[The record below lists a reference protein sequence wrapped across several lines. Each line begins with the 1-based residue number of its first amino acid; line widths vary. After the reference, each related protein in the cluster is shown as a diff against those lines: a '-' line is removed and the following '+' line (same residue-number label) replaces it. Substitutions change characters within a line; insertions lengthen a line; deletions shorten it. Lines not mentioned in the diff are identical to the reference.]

1 MRRVFLVSL
10 SVLFGVSCMPSLVR
24 AMGEETF
31 GNQPLNA
38 LNYKDWPGIVPVINH
53 ESRVYHVWVNGN
65 EYAYYR
71 GDIDALHDVL
81 QKFADTNQQQHEV
94 VLRPGPASTKS
105 FRQTKT
111 IPFHWELH
119 LVGGI
124 ARAIA
129 KKDQG
134 EKIWNPYPM
143 LSIYIDETIPL
154 DQLKFP
160 AGLTLLELT
169 DLEKRFSGGLTSTD
183 ITVRGWDAGLLAR
196 LNPYS
201 SSNMNAIAKL
211 LDDNEVWVRLN
222 AAGALA
228 VFGKKAT
235 PLLPDLKSRFDTDD
249 AALKKRLAET
259 IKIIES
265 APDKSK
271 AEKQHQETLKQ
282 ISQFLKTRER

>member
-1 MRRVFLVSL
+1 MRRAFPVLL
-10 SVLFGVSCMPSLVR
+10 STLLIVSCIPSLVWS
-24 AMGEETF
+24 MGEETF

-38 LNYKDWPGIVPVINH
+38 LNYKDWPGIMPVINH

-65 EYAYYR
+65 EYAYYH
-71 GDIDALHDVL
+71 GEIDALNDVL
-81 QKFADTNQQQHEV
+81 QKFAATNQKQHEV

-111 IPFHWELH
+111 IPFHWDLH

-124 ARAIA
+124 ARTMA

-143 LSIYIDETIPL
+143 LSIYVDETIPL
-154 DQLKFP
+154 EKLKIP
-160 AGLTLLELT
+160 AGVTLLELA
-169 DLEKRFSGGLTSTD
+169 DLEKRFSGGLASTD
-183 ITVRGWDAGLLAR
+183 ITVRGWDAGQLAN

-201 SSNMNAIAKL
+201 TSNRNAIAKL

-235 PLLPDLKSRFDTDD
+235 PLLPDLRARLNTDD
-249 AALKKRLAET
+249 AALKKRLTET
-259 IKIIES
+259 IKIIEA

-271 AEKQHQETLKQ
+271 YEKQHQETLKQ
-282 ISQFLKTRER
+282 ISQFLKAQKK